1 LSRLYLLAVLWGSGF
16 LFVKLAL
23 RGLSPVQIVL
33 GQLTFGAVVLLLTLV
48 VRRQPLPHVG
58 RQWAYLA
65 GMAVL
70 ANIAPYLL
78 FSWSEQ
84 RISSGLAGALSGTTP
99 LCTLVLA
106 LAFGVGRLTMARML
120 GLVLGLAGVVLLGA
134 PWHGGPRAVSVAGV
148 LAALG
153 AAACY
158 AGSYVYARRL
168 LTNRGTEP
176 LVLSAAQLTAGALL
190 LGVVTP
196 WIGRQP
202 VALSGTVALSL
213 VALGVLSTGIA
224 YVLNYRLIQDEGPTA
239 ASMTN
244 YLAPVVAVLLGVMF
258 VDERLSWNLAVGTA
272 VVLLGVWIAERN
284 RADRRV
290 PTSET
295 SVSSEGGEVRM
306 RQAIR

>member
-1 LSRLYLLAVLWGSGF
+1 
-16 LFVKLAL
+16 
-23 RGLSPVQIVL
+23 
-33 GQLTFGAVVLLLTLV
+33 
-48 VRRQPLPHVG
+48 
-58 RQWAYLA
+58 
-65 GMAVL
+65 VL

-99 LCTLVLA
+99 LVTLLLA
-106 LAFGVGRLTMARML
+106 CAFGVGRLTLARVL
-120 GLVLGLAGVVLLGA
+120 GLALGLAGVVLLAA
-134 PWHGGPRAVSVAGV
+134 PWHAGSRAVSLAGV

-176 LVLSAAQLTAGALL
+176 LALSAAQLTVGALM
-190 LGVVTP
+190 LGAAMP
-196 WIGRQP
+196 WIGSQP
-202 VALSGTVALSL
+202 IMLSSAVALSV

-295 SVSSEGGEVRM
+295 SVSSEGGEARM
-306 RQAIR
+306 RQSIR